1 MAMAQIGMFIC
12 PPASVISAA
21 NSLSAAVSR
30 RARERR
36 SGSILR
42 VCWETNGAMN
52 ATYLDRM
59 MELAVESGGCVK
71 FDLKAWDPGLHRGL
85 TGAANDWALE
95 NFARAAGWIARRP
108 VPPVLTAN
116 TLMVPG
122 YIDELEIQGVAGF
135 IAGLKPDI
143 PYSLLAF
150 HPQFRM
156 ADLPVTP
163 RLPAHRCLA
172 AARQAG
178 LKRVFIGNEH
188 LLR

>member
-1 MAMAQIGMFIC
+1 
-12 PPASVISAA
+12 
-21 NSLSAAVSR
+21 
-30 RARERR
+30 
-36 SGSILR
+36 
-42 VCWETNGAMN
+42 MN

-59 MELAVESGGCVK
+59 MELAVESGGCLK
-71 FDLKAWDPGLHRGL
+71 FDFKVWDPGLHRVL
-85 TGAANDWALE
+85 SGAANDRTLE

-108 VPPVLTAN
+108 VPPVLTAS

-122 YIDELEIQGVAGF
+122 YIDELEIQGIAGF
-135 IAGLKPDI
+135 IAGLNPAI

-163 RLPAHRCLA
+163 RSLARRCLA

-188 LLR
+188 LMR